1 MELENIAFEPAVEWG
16 IEPHPWHGFGFLD
29 KLLTLALPVLS
40 LGVLILPFLDQAFL
54 RRLARLP
61 GFGGL
66 TDWLVNS
73 GGSWL
78 LGLGLLILWVGFLLF
93 KRWRIAADEH
103 QWVDAGCPQCLE
115 RDLVRVSRERRDR
128 WYGLLGIP
136 AFRYACRN
144 CTWRGLR
151 IARRHR
157 HLVLAQEQI
166 IAASSA
172 TLEPAGVRVSDTAL
186 VDTMDFEDLA
196 PEQPSILA
204 DVVKVEDVDFS
215 PDLNALAEV
224 EEVAAEVSVVTEAP
238 VESVDDDATTADESI
253 SEKGEADDDLDW
265 LWRKLSDEA

>member
-1 MELENIAFEPAVEWG
+1 MELENIALEPAVEWG

-29 KLLTLALPVLS
+29 KVLALALPVLS
-40 LGVLILPFLDQAFL
+40 LGVLILPFLDQALL

-66 TDWLVNS
+66 TDWLINS

-78 LGLGLLILWVGFLLF
+78 LGVGLLIVWAGFLLF

-103 QWVDAGCPQCLE
+103 QWVDAGCPECLE

-166 IAASSA
+166 VAASSA
-172 TLEPAGVRVSDTAL
+172 TLEPAGVRVADTAL

-196 PEQPSILA
+196 PEQPALPA
-204 DVVKVEDVDFS
+204 DVVEVEDVDFA
-215 PDLNALAEV
+215 PDLDISAEV
-224 EEVAAEVSVVTEAP
+224 EEIAAEGALVTEAA
-238 VESVDDDATTADESI
+238 VDDVDEDATTA
-253 SEKGEADDDLDW
+253 EASAARVAEAEDDLDW